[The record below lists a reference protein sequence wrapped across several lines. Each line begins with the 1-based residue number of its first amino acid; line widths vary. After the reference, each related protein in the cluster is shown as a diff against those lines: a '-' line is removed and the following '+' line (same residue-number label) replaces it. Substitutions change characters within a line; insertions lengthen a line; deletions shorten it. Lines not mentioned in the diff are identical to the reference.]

1 MKGLL
6 APSRSSMTHPIRETK
21 IDRVADSVW
30 IRVEAGH
37 VRGSSESLFVIFSF
51 NRTVDQETL
60 TGPRLESG
68 GLDNNVEIG
77 EVCLR
82 WSVTDHGTRMTLC
95 SISTKGAES
104 GSSAMSDQEAAT
116 LQTNSNGEAKQVET
130 SLNGNNSMHLENE
143 KQTDLGKRPRD
154 ESVEENCDE
163 ELGKCFELVS

>member
-1 MKGLL
+1 MKG
-6 APSRSSMTHPIRETK
+6 K
-21 IDRVADSVW
+21 IVCG
-30 IRVEAGH
+30 IH
-37 VRGSSESLFVIFSF
+37 V
-51 NRTVDQETL
+51 
-60 TGPRLESG
+60 LESG

-104 GSSAMSDQEAAT
+104 DSSAMSDQEAAA

-130 SLNGNNSMHLENE
+130 SLNGNNSIHLENE
-143 KQTDLGKRPRD
+143 KQIDLGKRPRD